1 MKINL
6 GFTRKHIGNY
16 SFLNLSA
23 SNMLLDWIAVSSFR
37 VCSIVI
43 LSSFFLV
50 ISANAQKEQPRSDK
64 KGNPKNTV
72 TKTTEK
78 AKPAAKK
85 TIPVQTRR
93 ISESTANPK
102 LNVTNR
108 FDETFRLETASNIA
122 QDDFEN
128 EDLEVRRLAIDA
140 LGNHAGTVV
149 VMEPNTG
156 KILSMINQTWA
167 FRRSFK
173 PCSTIKLVTGIAGL
187 KSNRIDNEGK
197 IRNSFFPIDLTNSLA
212 FSNNTYFQNL
222 GASVGHTKMVATA
235 RELGFGET
243 TGLNAEG
250 EVTGKL
256 PDFKFGSE
264 IYRQY
269 SHGDDFEVTALQLGV
284 LVSTITN
291 GGKLI
296 SPTIQKPGLE
306 QTSSIKAYRR
316 EIAVKSEIFQ
326 RLIPGMIGAVN
337 FGTAQNASNQ
347 YLNIV
352 GKTGSCVDEGTWL
365 GLFVSASSAVNPK
378 LSVVVITKG
387 SQERGSVAAEIA
399 GKIYR
404 GLRNRFSQS
413 EMVAGS
419 LQPIQKISVENSIA
433 ADVAQTPDSDEL
445 GYFSGVAS
453 SRKIRTA
460 NGVRNIEVNGQN
472 EPTLRI
478 SGSSSIYN
486 PPVEIDRNVIRPR
499 IVNLSKKNKIN

>member
-6 GFTRKHIGNY
+6 DFKRKHIGNY
-16 SFLNLSA
+16 FLSNLLA
-23 SNMLLDWIAVSSFR
+23 SIKLLDWITVSCLR
-37 VCSIVI
+37 VCLIVI
-43 LSSFFLV
+43 LSSFFL
-50 ISANAQKEQPRSDK
+50 ITSANAQKVQSKTDK

-72 TKTTEK
+72 TNSTEK
-78 AKPAAKK
+78 AKSIAKK
-85 TIPVQTRR
+85 PAPIPTKR
-93 ISESTANPK
+93 ISESVSNPK

-128 EDLEVRRLAIDA
+128 EDLDVRRLAINA
-140 LGNHAGTVV
+140 LGNHAGTIV

-156 KILSMINQTWA
+156 KILAMVNQTWA

-212 FSNNTYFQNL
+212 FSNNAYFQNL
-222 GASVGHTKMVATA
+222 GATIGHTKMVATA
-235 RELGFGET
+235 RELGLGET

-296 SPTIQKPGLE
+296 SPNIQKPGLE

-316 EIAVKSEIFQ
+316 EISVKPENFQ

-337 FGTAQNASNQ
+337 FGTAQTASDQ
-347 YLNIV
+347 YSNIV
-352 GKTGSCVDEGTWL
+352 GKTGSCIDEGTWL
-365 GLFVSASSAVNPK
+365 GLFVSASSAVDPK

-413 EMVAGS
+413 EMIANV
-419 LQPIQKISVENSIA
+419 LQPIQKVSVEKSIA
-433 ADVAQTPDSDEL
+433 ADIAQTPDSDEL

-453 SRKIRTA
+453 SRKIRTT
-460 NGVRNIEVNGQN
+460 NGVRNIEINEKS
-472 EPTLRI
+472 EPTLRV

-486 PPVEIDRNVIRPR
+486 PPVEINRNVIRPR
-499 IVNLSKKNKIN
+499 IVNLSKKYKIN